1 VLSRPL
7 GHSYFL
13 APAPIVNLRPLR
25 HSLIQRNVA
34 EVIDS
39 PPAAISS
46 ASPLQVSPAP
56 VWSSLPGS
64 PVVTTRKMHQ
74 PSIAYRNLA

>member
-7 GHSYFL
+7 GHLYFL
-13 APAPIVNLRPLR
+13 APAPVINPSAPAPFVSPG
-25 HSLIQRNVA
+25 NVA
-34 EVIDS
+34 DVIDS
-39 PPAAISS
+39 PLLQSPPRP
-46 ASPLQVSPAP
+46 PLQVTPAS